1 MDGPQRTE
9 IGRLSLPELIEL
21 MHRVAD
27 EIESR
32 CMVLEG
38 RSEDGAVVLHDHL
51 ADGRHGDRDYHD
63 RAGDGER

>member
-21 MHRVAD
+21 MHRVAG

-38 RSEDGAVVLHDHL
+38 RGEDGAVVLHDHL
-51 ADGRHGDRDYHD
+51 ADGRHGDRDYSD
-63 RAGDGER
+63 RAADGER